1 MEGKRTTPVIDRTLF
16 KPVASTMTIRPY
28 NTRYNVAAGGTRP
41 AVVGLAKVLFL
52 AASQLSLAGAAP
64 LTSWIKGHEDL
75 PKSPDDPDLWL
86 YLTVAMILVLSGGA
100 FAGLTIA

>member
-1 MEGKRTTPVIDRTLF
+1 
-16 KPVASTMTIRPY
+16 MTIRSHNP
-28 NTRYNVAAGGTRP
+28 RYNVSPGGTRP

-52 AASQLSLAGAAP
+52 AASQMSGAVAAP

-75 PKSPDDPDLWL
+75 PKSPEDPDLWL
-86 YLTVAMILVLSGGA
+86 YLTVAFILVISGGA

>member
-1 MEGKRTTPVIDRTLF
+1 MEGKRAKPAIDRTLL
-16 KPVASTMTIRPY
+16 KPVASTMTIRSH
-28 NTRYNVAAGGTRP
+28 NSRYNVSPGGTRP

-52 AASQLSLAGAAP
+52 AASQMSLAGAAP

-86 YLTVAMILVLSGGA
+86 YLTVAMVLVISGGA